1 MNTLRLYKREKLC
14 SVTAIDR
21 LFARSEG
28 AHSFICYPLRVVW
41 RNAVERQGGGTQ
53 FMITVPK
60 KRLRHAVD
68 RVAMRRRIREAY
80 RLHRAVAPAMTAGR
94 VDIAFVYVGDN
105 LQPYQRIESAMIKA
119 LSRMES
125 AFNTAT
131 DDTPAS
137 E

>member
-41 RNAVERQGGGTQ
+41 RDAAERRGGGMQ

-80 RLHRAVAPAMTAGR
+80 RLNRALIPVAAGNR
-94 VDIAFVYVGDN
+94 LDVAFVYVGDG
-105 LQPYQRIESAMIKA
+105 LQPYRRIETAIVKA
-119 LSRMES
+119 LSRIES
-125 AFNTAT
+125 AFNTASH
-131 DDTPAS
+131 DTSAA